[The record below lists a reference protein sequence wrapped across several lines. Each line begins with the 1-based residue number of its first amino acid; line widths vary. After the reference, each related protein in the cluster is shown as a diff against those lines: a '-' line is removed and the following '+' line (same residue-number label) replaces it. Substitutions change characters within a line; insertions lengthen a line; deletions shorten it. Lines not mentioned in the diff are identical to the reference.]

1 MRRLPLL
8 LAFLAAVAGHAAAAD
23 DGQYLYVL
31 HCSGC
36 HVRDGSGSVE
46 GRIPALAG
54 TVGHF
59 QRLPEGRLYTIQV
72 PGIMNSGLKDDDV
85 AALVNW
91 LVPHFAGSSLQGAFT
106 PYTAEEIAAARRN
119 RPTDIFAA
127 RRAVTAGLR
136 QQGVEIADY

>member
-1 MRRLPLL
+1 LQHSL
-8 LAFLAAVAGHAAAAD
+8 LALAIIAAAAGPAAAAG
-23 DGQYLYVL
+23 DGRYLYTL

-36 HVRDGSGSVE
+36 HVPNGSGSVE

-54 TVGHF
+54 VVGHF
-59 QRLPEGRLYTIQV
+59 QKLPEGRLYTLQV

-91 LVPHFAGSSLQGAFT
+91 MVPHFAGGSLQGTFT
-106 PYTAEEIAAARRN
+106 PYTTDEVAAARSS

-127 RRAVTAGLR
+127 RRAITADLRTLGVT
-136 QQGVEIADY
+136 IADY

>member
-8 LAFLAAVAGHAAAAD
+8 LALLSAVCGDAAA
-23 DGQYLYVL
+23 GESGEYLYVL

-36 HVRDGSGSVE
+36 HLRDGSGSVE

-54 TVGHF
+54 NVGYF
-59 QRLPEGRLYTIQV
+59 QQLPEGRLYTIQV

-85 AALVNW
+85 TALVNW
-91 LVPHFAGSSLQGAFT
+91 LVPHFAGPSMQGSFK
-106 PYTAEEIAAARRN
+106 PYSPAEIAAARRN

-136 QQGVEIADY
+136 QRGVEIADY

>member
-1 MRRLPLL
+1 MRRLALL
-8 LAFLAAVAGHAAAAD
+8 LALLAATAGNAAAGES
-23 DGQYLYVL
+23 GQYLYVL

-54 TVGHF
+54 NVGYF

-72 PGIMNSGLKDDDV
+72 PGVMNSGLKDDDV
-85 AALVNW
+85 TALVNW
-91 LVPHFAGSSLQGAFT
+91 LVPHFAGSSLQGDFK
-106 PYTAEEIAAARRN
+106 PYTSAEIAAARLN

-127 RRAVTAGLR
+127 RRAVTTGLR
-136 QQGVEIADY
+136 QQGVDVADY